1 VSRYCAVVAGKRAEG
16 LLEMMLF
23 IELYTLNRAWS
34 GLTDE
39 ELLWDPMPGAWT
51 VQPREKCQTATPFV
65 VGAWAADFDADLAAA
80 ADQGKAIE
88 PLTSIAWLF
97 WHVGSQPARTAELE
111 FLGGAQ
117 TAESGWTSP
126 YIAAHPIFTTAGEAV
141 AAMQTGWRA
150 LEAALR
156 SAADEQLERPTRF
169 WGYGGQPG
177 PMGTGTQVISSVLNE
192 VSHHGTQIGV
202 LRDLYRLRA
211 SVSIERYAPLWG
223 E

>member
-34 GLTDE
+34 GLTDK

-51 VQPREKCQTATPFV
+51 VQPRDKCQTATPFV
-65 VGAWAADFDADLAAA
+65 VGAWTADFDADLAAA
-80 ADQGKAIE
+80 AVLGKAIE

-97 WHVGSQPARTAELE
+97 WHVGSQPARTAELD
-111 FLGGAQ
+111 FLGGAH
-117 TAESGWTSP
+117 TAEGGWTSP
-126 YIAAHPIFTTAGEAV
+126 YITAHPIFTTA
-141 AAMQTGWRA
+141 T
-150 LEAALR
+150 
-156 SAADEQLERPTRF
+156 DEQLERPTRF

-177 PMGTGTQVISSVLNE
+177 PMGTGAQVISSVLNE

-211 SVSIERYAPLWG
+211 SVSIERYA
-223 E
+223 